1 MCIES
6 ITIIHYILDADS
18 RVDDYVNI
26 AEYFITFYT
35 NLFTSVRPVFLL
47 NFQELLVLTI
57 PGVVNL
63 SLNVVSSITEV
74 HKDVFSMENRKRLG
88 PDGMSPI
95 FFKQF

>member
-1 MCIES
+1 MHRKHNY
-6 ITIIHYILDADS
+6 IHYILDADNS

-47 NFQELLVLTI
+47 NFQELIILTI
-57 PGVVNL
+57 PRVANL
-63 SLNVVSSITEV
+63 SLNVVPSITEV
-74 HKDVFSMENRKRLG
+74 HKAVFSMENRKSLG
-88 PDGMSPI
+88 LDGMSPI